1 MDLKEVWNNAYDAAG
16 KKIPQR
22 VERRLK
28 AILYDDVP
36 TFMELPH
43 ARNKEDLISADVA
56 FLGIPW
62 EGLKYP
68 DPWTV
73 LPETASPAPPNSI
86 YYRTGADKSPEAIRK
101 YSIFYS
107 YNHGFGF
114 FPELSRDFKNS
125 LTKVSDIYEAGAI
138 PLVSG
143 GDHAIPYPC
152 VQALAKHT
160 EGNIGIITF
169 DSHFDLYFEPEF
181 SAASQWGR
189 LFDLLPQV
197 DPKNYC
203 SIGIRGLR
211 NQLHEQ
217 YVAEELGIQ
226 YHTMAD
232 VETQGINNI
241 INKALTVAGKDTEA
255 LYVSLDIDV
264 VDPAFCPAQKYP
276 EPNGLTSREIISAL
290 SQIGKNSLINGFD
303 ICCLGPQYD
312 TPTGLSA
319 QLCARLFM
327 EVMAT
332 IAWQKNYRKL

>member
-1 MDLKEVWNNAYDAAG
+1 MNAVDYGDVELEISKPDISLKNC
-16 KKIPQR
+16 
-22 VERRLK
+22 LK
-28 AILYDDVP
+28 
-36 TFMELPH
+36 
-43 ARNKEDLISADVA
+43 
-56 FLGIPW
+56 
-62 EGLKYP
+62 
-68 DPWTV
+68 
-73 LPETASPAPPNSI
+73 
-86 YYRTGADKSPEAIRK
+86 
-101 YSIFYS
+101 
-107 YNHGFGF
+107 
-114 FPELSRDFKNS
+114 
-125 LTKVSDIYEAGAI
+125 KVSDIYEAGVI

-181 SAASQWGR
+181 SAASQWGH

-211 NQLHEQ
+211 NQLHEY

-226 YHTMAD
+226 YFTMAD
-232 VETQGINNI
+232 VETQGINSVI
-241 INKALTVAGKDTEA
+241 AKALELIGNDIEA

-276 EPNGLTSREIISAL
+276 EPNGLSSREIISAIR
-290 SQIGKNSLINGFD
+290 QIGKGRLINGFD

-312 TPTGLSA
+312 TSTGLSA

-332 IAWQKNYRKL
+332 IAWQKKAQKL